1 MKNSRKILLLIGIV
15 LLSLYMCYYLGI
27 LDYLNIR
34 NNEIHINIERSKSKL
49 VRETDFQLKIIS
61 LDTIKVNLNSSNFII
76 RDFPDLYGKDY
87 IIVSINN
94 QEKYYHL
101 NEYKFK
107 SYHKM
112 KFYMSVYEI
121 DNNIVLD
128 WKLKSLNKF
137 LVGQDTIVI
146 N

>member
-1 MKNSRKILLLIGIV
+1 MQYQRGTNPNYAR
-15 LLSLYMCYYLGI
+15 I

-121 DNNIVLD
+121 DNNIVLN